1 MRSVILRFVLGL
13 SMLSFANS
21 AMADATSEAILAWG
35 EEMRNAEAAAPT
47 PHPATYNS
55 QVGVFYLSVF
65 EAVNASTGAQWETYS
80 GAILPSDARADLAAS
95 YAAHAAL
102 SAIYGGSTK
111 ALDARLETLVKSAT
125 DSEIAAAKAVGN
137 AAFDA
142 VNSRHSGVREV
153 FFLTGDDQ
161 FMPPPPPAIDSEKYA
176 QDYNQVKDFGGMK
189 STVRTAEQGEIAKFW
204 SDNRTGTMAAKHFN
218 AEKIIAAA
226 GLEGPEFAR
235 SLALFA
241 GGQHDAILS
250 VTASKG
256 VYKTDRP
263 VAAIH
268 KGDTDGNPLTAGD
281 PSWVMFGNNV
291 PPEDLSYSY
300 ASGGGTLGSYF
311 ANMVGHLIGTDD
323 VTFEYRYL
331 DKPGTRNFERL
342 SDMQAELGQSR
353 IYNGE
358 HFMHDVEAG
367 WRMSKQITD
376 YISSNALMQVS
387 Q

>member
-1 MRSVILRFVLGL
+1 MRPLILRTVCSLSVLF
-13 SMLSFANS
+13 FASN
-21 AMADATSEAILAWG
+21 AVADDISDAILAWG

-55 QVGVFYLSVF
+55 QIGVFYLSVF
-65 EAVNASTGAQWETYS
+65 EAVNASTGALWETSS
-80 GAILPSDARADLAAS
+80 GATLPRDARPDLAAS
-95 YAAHAAL
+95 FAAHAAL
-102 SAIYGGSTK
+102 SAIYGGSAS
-111 ALDARLETLVKSAT
+111 ALDARLDTLVANAT
-125 DSEIAAAKAVGN
+125 DSEIAAAKALGT

-142 VNSRHSGVREV
+142 VSSSHSEVRDV
-153 FFLTGDDQ
+153 FFLTSDEQ
-161 FMPPPPPAIDSEKYA
+161 FMPPPPPEIESEEYA
-176 QDYNQVKDFGGMK
+176 QSYNQVKSLGGMD
-189 STVRTAEQGEIAKFW
+189 STVRTAEQSAIAKFW
-204 SDNRTGTMAAKHFN
+204 SDNRTGTMAAKHYN
-218 AEKIIAAA
+218 AEKIIAAH

-250 VTASKG
+250 LTASKAL
-256 VYKTDRP
+256 YETDRP
-263 VAAIH
+263 IAAIH

-291 PPEDLSYSY
+291 PPEDLSFSY

-311 ANMVGHLIGTDD
+311 ANMVGHLIGTNE

-331 DKPGTRNFERL
+331 DNPGIRSFERL
-342 SDMQAELGQSR
+342 SDMQVELGQSR

-367 WRMSKQITD
+367 WRMSEQIAD
-376 YISSNALMQVS
+376 YIHASALLPAAR
-387 Q
+387 